1 MNENITF
8 DRANLTLTCISA
20 GGPAT
25 TVNWTRDNQLLQFN
39 DSPFSHIQVVSD
51 LVMSTY
57 LNILKA
63 SAISDLVGNL
73 SCVVA
78 NRKGTS
84 NTASILLGGM

>member
-8 DRANLTLTCISA
+8 DRANLTLTCTST

-25 TVNWTRDNQLLQFN
+25 TVDWTRDNQLLQFN
-39 DSPFSHIQVVSD
+39 VSPFSHVQVVSD
-51 LVMSTY
+51 LVMGTY

-63 SAISDLVGNL
+63 SALSDLVGNF

-78 NRKGTS
+78 NRKGMS